1 MKKGKDLPEKVARTA
16 PVTGLREILKLEE
29 IIAAD
34 ISKARSRAEN
44 MVSDAQERVD
54 SIETKGQED
63 ARVEAARQISL
74 IETRT
79 QKEIEEIGK
88 LGAAECDELDSKL
101 SSRLSSAL
109 DYIVDQVVEGES
121 CLTRPGV
128 TQC

>member
-34 ISKARSRAEN
+34 ISKARARAQK

-54 SIETKGQED
+54 SIEIKGQED
-63 ARVEAARQISL
+63 ARIEAARQISL
-74 IETRT
+74 IETKT

-88 LGAAECDELDSKL
+88 LGSAECDELDSKL